1 MLTVERLS
9 RFFIILILI
18 LIYSFLMRRFRIF
31 IYSYMYDKVE
41 KDGIDSIYNWLCIFL
56 KLNLYKNIFLYFL
69 LKIDYLVCKFFLF
82 VNKEFFGNL
91 LIYKMFNIL
100 VKHFTLLV
108 GFHILLYKF
117 YHILKT

>member
-1 MLTVERLS
+1 
-9 RFFIILILI
+9 
-18 LIYSFLMRRFRIF
+18 
-31 IYSYMYDKVE
+31 MYDKVE

-108 GFHILLYKF
+108 GLHIILYKF
-117 YHILKT
+117 YHILKI